1 LKKFD
6 KIKKYATIDIGSNA
20 IRLLISNIIVL
31 NKSAPISTKN
41 SLVRVPIRLGQD
53 AFTIGE
59 ISNEN
64 IERLVDTMLS
74 FKLLMKVHK
83 VEKYLAY
90 ATSALRSSL
99 NGKNIVD
106 LILSKSG
113 LKIQIINGKKE
124 AELITNNSIFKF
136 EGNHKTYCFIDVGG
150 GSTEL
155 TLFKNQ
161 KVVISK
167 SFKIGGVRLINNLVS
182 NKTWE
187 SFREWININLKD
199 QGEIDVIG
207 LGGNINKL
215 FKLCGVKI
223 GKPLTLKEIDS
234 TLSDLEKMSYSK
246 KILLLKLNPD
256 RVDVIVPAGKIYQY
270 LLKNMGSDEIIV
282 PKIGLADGMVYE
294 LLKSS

>member
-1 LKKFD
+1 MKKFD

-90 ATSALRSSL
+90 ATSALRSSS
-99 NGKNIVD
+99 NKKNIVD

-113 LKIQIINGKKE
+113 LKIQIISGKKE

-136 EGNHKTYCFIDVGG
+136 QGNHKTYCFIDVGG

-155 TLFKNQ
+155 TLFKNK

-294 LLKSS
+294 LLKSL

>member
-1 LKKFD
+1 MKKFD

-90 ATSALRSSL
+90 ATSALRSSS

-124 AELITNNSIFKF
+124 AELITNNAIFKF
-136 EGNHKTYCFIDVGG
+136 QGNHKTYCFIDVGG

-223 GKPLTLKEIDS
+223 GNPLTLKEIDS

-294 LLKSS
+294 LLKSL

>member
-1 LKKFD
+1 MKKFD

-90 ATSALRSSL
+90 ATSALRSSS

-223 GKPLTLKEIDS
+223 GNPLTLKEIDS

>member
-1 LKKFD
+1 MKKFD

-124 AELITNNSIFKF
+124 AELITNNAIFKF
-136 EGNHKTYCFIDVGG
+136 QGNHKTYCFIDVGG

-294 LLKSS
+294 LLKSL